1 MLLGGAVGPVVE
13 PGADVTP
20 PVWPG
25 WFVGTGPFVGVAVCA
40 AEGEG
45 VGESVGEAVCAA
57 GAGVSAPGGAVGTSV
72 LRPPVWP
79 GWFVCPRGVVGV
91 SVAGSDVVLGPDV
104 RPGVDVA
111 VLPGGF
117 VGPGVATGADV
128 TPPG

>member
-25 WFVGTGPFVGVAVCA
+25 WFVGTGAFVGVAVCA

-57 GAGVSAPGGAVGTSV
+57 GEGVSAPGGAVGTSV
-72 LRPPVWP
+72 EDPLIHSLKTPKGER
-79 GWFVCPRGVVGV
+79 C
-91 SVAGSDVVLGPDV
+91 
-104 RPGVDVA
+104 
-111 VLPGGF
+111 F
-117 VGPGVATGADV
+117 VGTDV
-128 TPPG
+128 